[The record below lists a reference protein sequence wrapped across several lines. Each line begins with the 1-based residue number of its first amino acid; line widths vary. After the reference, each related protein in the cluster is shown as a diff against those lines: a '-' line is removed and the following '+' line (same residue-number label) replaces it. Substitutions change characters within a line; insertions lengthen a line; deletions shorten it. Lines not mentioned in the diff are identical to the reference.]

1 MELYITE
8 QLQIISHSRG
18 SAFASG
24 YMQNVSAEIRNL
36 ANKDNMT
43 FSYANDNN
51 LKYE

>member
-1 MELYITE
+1 MITE

-24 YMQNVSAEIRNL
+24 YMQSVSAEIRNL

-43 FSYANDNN
+43 FLMVMIKLWNIQ
-51 LKYE
+51 